1 MRVIHDVGDSNDK
14 PTIAV
19 LLAGEHLL
27 VREGLRKL
35 LEGEPGIVVV
45 GDVADPQEALTV
57 TRAVKPK
64 IVIVAFSGRP
74 LIRTL
79 RSLRQLAPAG
89 DYGRAIVLA
98 ARITGKQM
106 TQALQLGVAGILLKE
121 TSARTLVERLRTVAA
136 DDPQLTTRLVEGP
149 NPLRVVLDPARRLGV
164 HHRVFTDGSAETIY
178 VCSRPLVHAGEDRF
192 GCASIVGLE
201 GTAERIDPAALMRLL
216 RGRGCTR
223 VFVEGGGV
231 TVSMFLEANQLDRL
245 HMTIAPLLIGNGRPA
260 IRLPAPAALGDCHRP
275 RYRVFRMG
283 GDVLFD
289 CELGVR
295 ADDEGPDA
303 GDRPPVTRVV

>member
-35 LEGEPGIVVV
+35 LGGEPGIVVV

-64 IVIVAFSGRP
+64 VVIVAFSGRP

-136 DDPQLTTRLVEGP
+136 DESVGP
-149 NPLRVVLDPARRLGV
+149 
-164 HHRVFTDGSAETIY
+164 
-178 VCSRPLVHAGEDRF
+178 DR
-192 GCASIVGLE
+192 AVGMQSE
-201 GTAERIDPAALMRLL
+201 
-216 RGRGCTR
+216 
-223 VFVEGGGV
+223 
-231 TVSMFLEANQLDRL
+231 
-245 HMTIAPLLIGNGRPA
+245 
-260 IRLPAPAALGDCHRP
+260 PAPATIRTTDTTAAAVPHVRLTSR
-275 RYRVFRMG
+275 
-283 GDVLFD
+283 
-289 CELGVR
+289 ELDIVSEVR
-295 ADDEGPDA
+295 RRE
-303 GDRPPVTRVV
+303 

>member
-1 MRVIHDVGDSNDK
+1 MRAIHDVGDSNDR

-98 ARITGKQM
+98 ARITSKQM
-106 TQALQLGVAGILLKE
+106 TQALQLGVDGILLKD
-121 TSARTLVERLRTVAA
+121 TSARALIDKLHKVAA
-136 DDPQLTTRLVEGP
+136 GESVNGGRDDGGHSEPPSAHIRAADRTAAMPHFSLTSRE
-149 NPLRVVLDPARRLGV
+149 LDIVAAVRRGESNRAIARRLALSEDTVKHHLTSVFDKTGV
-164 HHRVFTDGSAETIY
+164 A
-178 VCSRPLVHAGEDRF
+178 SRLELALFAMQHGLGED
-192 GCASIVGLE
+192 GI
-201 GTAERIDPAALMRLL
+201 ALNTFM
-216 RGRGCTR
+216 
-223 VFVEGGGV
+223 
-231 TVSMFLEANQLDRL
+231 NQR
-245 HMTIAPLLIGNGRPA
+245 
-260 IRLPAPAALGDCHRP
+260 
-275 RYRVFRMG
+275 
-283 GDVLFD
+283 
-289 CELGVR
+289 
-295 ADDEGPDA
+295 
-303 GDRPPVTRVV
+303 

>member
-1 MRVIHDVGDSNDK
+1 MRLIHDVGDSNDK

-64 IVIVAFSGRP
+64 VVIVAFSGRP

-98 ARITGKQM
+98 ARITSKQM

-121 TSARTLVERLRTVAA
+121 TSARTLVERLRKVAA
-136 DDPQLTTRLVEGP
+136 DDHAGHADGVQSEPAHATVRTTDTTAATVPHFSLTSRE
-149 NPLRVVLDPARRLGV
+149 LDIVSAVRRGESNRAIARRLALSEDTVKHHLTSVFDKTGV
-164 HHRVFTDGSAETIY
+164 A
-178 VCSRPLVHAGEDRF
+178 SRLELALFAMQHGLGED
-192 GCASIVGLE
+192 GV
-201 GTAERIDPAALMRLL
+201 ALNTFM
-216 RGRGCTR
+216 
-223 VFVEGGGV
+223 
-231 TVSMFLEANQLDRL
+231 NQR
-245 HMTIAPLLIGNGRPA
+245 
-260 IRLPAPAALGDCHRP
+260 
-275 RYRVFRMG
+275 
-283 GDVLFD
+283 
-289 CELGVR
+289 
-295 ADDEGPDA
+295 
-303 GDRPPVTRVV
+303 

>member
-64 IVIVAFSGRP
+64 VVIVAFSGRP

-121 TSARTLVERLRTVAA
+121 PSARTLVERLRTVAA
-136 DDPQLTTRLVEGP
+136 DDHAGRAVDMQSEPTPATIRTSDSTAAPVPHFSLTSRE
-149 NPLRVVLDPARRLGV
+149 LDIVSAVRRGESNRAIARRLALSEDTVKHHLTSVFDKTGV
-164 HHRVFTDGSAETIY
+164 A
-178 VCSRPLVHAGEDRF
+178 SRLELALFAMQHGLGED
-192 GCASIVGLE
+192 GV
-201 GTAERIDPAALMRLL
+201 ALNTFM
-216 RGRGCTR
+216 
-223 VFVEGGGV
+223 
-231 TVSMFLEANQLDRL
+231 NQR
-245 HMTIAPLLIGNGRPA
+245 
-260 IRLPAPAALGDCHRP
+260 
-275 RYRVFRMG
+275 
-283 GDVLFD
+283 
-289 CELGVR
+289 
-295 ADDEGPDA
+295 
-303 GDRPPVTRVV
+303 